1 MMLDQTVDN
10 FNTEGSLHICF
21 SHVSLLASALQS
33 THYTAIT
40 LNFTHDKSHMTC
52 CVDFCTFWTPF
63 THPLDMFWAI
73 NAHSLTFLVIFVVV
87 FFSLKSLLL
96 TKPPG
101 RFSVQKTFF

>member
-40 LNFTHDKSHMTC
+40 LNFTHDKSHT
-52 CVDFCTFWTPF
+52 TNR
-63 THPLDMFWAI
+63 I
-73 NAHSLTFLVIFVVV
+73 
-87 FFSLKSLLL
+87 
-96 TKPPG
+96 
-101 RFSVQKTFF
+101 